1 MRRGASCGGRGARWT
16 RVRRGLRWFMVVVV
30 AGVLVSVGG
39 CAPQAASP
47 TPAPVRMPVDGATF
61 TAVVGQRLYVPAY
74 SQIFY
79 ADDQRTW
86 DFAVTLAIHN
96 TDEAH
101 PLAVQAIR
109 YYNGDGALVREYVAD
124 PFLLPPLA
132 THAVTVA
139 RNDNEGGVGANFI
152 VEWAA
157 DAPVVAPV
165 VQAVMISAA
174 GQQGLSLITDAVVIE
189 ETGTSSHR

>member
-1 MRRGASCGGRGARWT
+1 MCAARTPTSRRAHAGGCGHVHAGGRAAA
-16 RVRRGLRWFMVVVV
+16 L
-30 AGVLVSVGG
+30 
-39 CAPQAASP
+39 CA
-47 TPAPVRMPVDGATF
+47 
-61 TAVVGQRLYVPAY
+61 AY

-96 TDEAH
+96 TDETH
-101 PLAVQAIR
+101 LLAVQAPSD
-109 YYNGDGALVREYVAD
+109 YSGDGALVRD
-124 PFLLPPLA
+124 MWPMFLLPPLA

-189 ETGTSSHR
+189 ETGKQ